1 MSVAENTTELGVLI
15 DGTAA
20 QFRDHCKDKDL
31 GYVSGLKNHLAG
43 VYQTFIKMKDDLI
56 KKVKEEQLAEDSEE
70 MKTIKGIYSELMK
83 IEEKS
88 CLCVEII
95 KERELKD

>member
-15 DGTAA
+15 DGTAE

-56 KKVKEEQLAEDSEE
+56 KKVKEEHLAEDSEE

>member
-15 DGTAA
+15 DGTAE
-20 QFRDHCKDKDL
+20 QFRDHCRDKDL

>member
-1 MSVAENTTELGVLI
+1 MFVAENTTELGVLI
-15 DGTAA
+15 DGTAE

>member
-1 MSVAENTTELGVLI
+1 MSVTDNSTELGVLI
-15 DGTAA
+15 DGTAE
-20 QFRDHCKDKDL
+20 QFREHCKDKDL
-31 GYVSGLKNHLAG
+31 GYVSSLRNHLAG

-56 KKVKEEQLAEDSEE
+56 KKIKEEQLAEDSEE
-70 MKTIKGIYSELMK
+70 VKTIKGIYSELMK

-88 CLCVEII
+88 CLCMEII

>member
-1 MSVAENTTELGVLI
+1 MSVVENTTELGVLI
-15 DGTAA
+15 DGTAE

>member
-1 MSVAENTTELGVLI
+1 MSVTENTTELGVLI
-15 DGTAA
+15 DGTAE

-70 MKTIKGIYSELMK
+70 MKNIKGIYLELMK

>member
-15 DGTAA
+15 DGTAE

-88 CLCVEII
+88 CLCMEII

>member
-15 DGTAA
+15 DGTAE

-31 GYVSGLKNHLAG
+31 GYVSGLKNHFAG

>member
-15 DGTAA
+15 DGTAE

-31 GYVSGLKNHLAG
+31 GYESGLKNHLAG

>member
-15 DGTAA
+15 DGTAE

-43 VYQTFIKMKDDLI
+43 VYQTFVKMKDDLI
-56 KKVKEEQLAEDSEE
+56 KKVKEEQLSEDSEE

-83 IEEKS
+83 VEEKS

>member
-15 DGTAA
+15 DGTVE

>member
-1 MSVAENTTELGVLI
+1 MSVAENITELGVLI
-15 DGTAA
+15 DGTAE

>member
-15 DGTAA
+15 DGTAE